1 MSLFY
6 FILFALVAHFFIK
19 IENVVYLQSVVLA
32 FWLEI
37 GWIQIWDYVHK
48 PSVLFGMN
56 ALTFLFK
63 SQKTTLPDS

>member
-32 FWLEI
+32 FRLEI
-37 GWIQIWDYVHK
+37 GWIWDYVHK